1 MDLFRRETKIDFI
14 RHRKRAYVFSIAL
27 MVLSVLSLAVR
38 GLNFG
43 IDFTGGTLLE
53 LGYPVTVDLVEVRS
67 NLESAGV
74 TGAVIQHFGNSRD
87 VLVRLP
93 PVHEQNKAQD
103 RAAVGDRVM
112 RALSSAKGPAPE
124 LRRVEFVGPQVGG
137 ELVAAGTLAVL
148 IALAGIMI
156 YIWFRFEH
164 RLALGAVAA
173 TFHDPLAITGFFSL
187 TGMDFDL
194 TVLAGILAVIGYS
207 VNDTIVVFDR
217 IRENFRRMRKAAPEV
232 IINASINQTLSR
244 TIMTSATTLLV
255 VIALLLLGGP
265 LLRGFSTALIL
276 GIVVGTYSSIY
287 VASAAA
293 LDLGLAH
300 ADLAVVRPETGEGD
314 DRP

>member
-1 MDLFRRETKIDFI
+1 MELFKRTTKIDFV
-14 RHRKRAYVFSIAL
+14 RHRKRAYAFSIAL
-27 MVLSVLSLAVR
+27 MVISILSLAVR

-53 LGYPVTVDLVEVRS
+53 LGYPVTVELTEVRS

-74 TGAVIQHFGNSRD
+74 TGAVLQHFGNSRD

-93 PVHEQNKAQD
+93 PANKESKAQD
-103 RAAVGDRVM
+103 RAAVGDRVL
-112 RALSSAKGPAPE
+112 RALRSGTGPVPE
-124 LRRVEFVGPQVGG
+124 LRRVEFVGPQVGS

-156 YIWFRFEH
+156 YIWLRFEH

-173 TFHDPLAITGFFSL
+173 TVHDPLAITGFFSL

-217 IRENFRRMRKAAPEV
+217 IRENFRRMRKASPDMIV
-232 IINASINQTLSR
+232 NASINQTLSR

-255 VIALLLLGGP
+255 VVALLLFGGP

-300 ADLAVVRPETGEGD
+300 ADLVPVLPETGQD
-314 DRP
+314 NRRP

>member
-1 MDLFRRETKIDFI
+1 MELFKRETRIDFA
-14 RHRKRAYVFSIAL
+14 RLRKPAYAFSIAL
-27 MVLSVLSLAVR
+27 LMVSILSLTVR

-53 LGYPVTVDLVEVRS
+53 VGYPVSVELSAVRADLDT
-67 NLESAGV
+67 AGV
-74 TGAVIQHFGNSRD
+74 TNAVVQHFGTSRD
-87 VLVRLP
+87 VLIRLP
-93 PVHEQNKAQD
+93 LLRDAGKSAD
-103 RAAVGDRVM
+103 TAAIGDQVL
-112 RALSSAKGPAPE
+112 RALRTGKGPAPE

-137 ELVAAGTLAVL
+137 ELVVAGTLAVL
-148 IALAGIMI
+148 IALAGIMV

-164 RLALGAVAA
+164 RLAIGAVAA
-173 TFHDPLAITGFFSL
+173 TIHDPFAIAGFFSL
-187 TGMDFDL
+187 TGMEFDL

-217 IRENFRRMRKAAPEV
+217 IRENFRRMRKAAPAV

-244 TIMTSATTLLV
+244 TIMTSGTTLLV

-265 LLRGFSTALIL
+265 LLRGFSTALLL
-276 GIVVGTYSSIY
+276 GVVIGTYSSIY

-300 ADLAVVRPETGEGD
+300 ADLALVHPETGRND
-314 DRP
+314 QRP